1 VDVGSALLG
10 WLEDPEVDRG
20 IYFADNAGGWSF
32 RSYAELAGSVAEC
45 AGRLQDAG
53 LRTGGIVCIAAPS
66 GPEFVAA
73 FFGALIAGDTPSPL
87 APPLI
92 FRSADE
98 YLSQLTRQLQAAS
111 PSLVVSDADLHPVV
125 VRAAQATGLDCPCLS
140 LPLAGERCNLPA
152 RPPAELALPQF
163 TAGSSGSPRG
173 VRISWG
179 NLETLIAALRGWVRW
194 RQDDSV
200 ASWLPLYHDMGLIGT
215 FLCAVVHR
223 ADLWLLRPEL
233 FLRSPASWL
242 ACLGRFGATMTAS
255 PSFGYAYAAS
265 KVTPAELEG
274 MDFSRWRAAAVGAER
289 VDPAALDRFARLV
302 AASGFR
308 RAAFLPGY
316 GLAEATLALTGSR
329 PGKLPLLASVD
340 RASLRF
346 GHPVRVLERGRLDPA
361 GDRGRGDWLVGCGRP
376 LPGIRL
382 WIVDATGAPLGEGR
396 LGEIVAAGP
405 WVAEGYH
412 GAPAGGPSRFAQERL
427 CTGDA
432 GFLLEGELFV
442 LGRMG
447 DSTKVRGRSLYAEDV
462 EASLATIPG
471 VPAGRVV
478 VVFGRLDGLDTVAA
492 VVERQRG
499 AWVEPVARRLRSET
513 GRSMR
518 VLILEVPHHAIPRT
532 SSGKPRRRLLGRE
545 LMEGRLPTTTLL
557 DWRQGV
563 SSGGQQQTPGG
574 ADARIPGGRA
584 ADRRQ
589 ASSGS
594 RGSSGVR

>member
-20 IYFADNAGGWSF
+20 IHFAEDAGGWSF

-45 AGRLQDAG
+45 AGGLEQAG
-53 LRTGGIVCIAAPS
+53 LGTGDVVCIAVPS

-73 FFGALIAGDTPSPL
+73 FFGTLIAGGTPAPV

-92 FRSADE
+92 FRSAQE
-98 YLSQLTRQLQAAS
+98 YLSQLTRQVQAAS

-125 VRAAQATGLDCPCLS
+125 VEAAQAAGLDCPCLR
-140 LPLAGERCNLPA
+140 LPLAGERGDLPA
-152 RPPAELALPQF
+152 GPPAELALLQF

-173 VRISWG
+173 VRISWR
-179 NLETLIAALRGWVRW
+179 NLETLIAALHQWVRW

-223 ADLWLLRPEL
+223 ANLWLMRPEQ
-233 FLRSPASWL
+233 FLRSPAAWL

-255 PSFGYAYAAS
+255 PSFGYAYAAK
-265 KVTPAELEG
+265 KVTSAELAG

-302 AASGFR
+302 APGGFR
-308 RAAFLPGY
+308 REAFLPGY

-329 PGKLPLLASVD
+329 LGELPWLVAVD

-346 GHPVRVLERGRLDPA
+346 GDPVRVLERGCLDPA
-361 GDRGRGDWLVGCGRP
+361 GDRGSGDWLVGCGRP

-382 WIVDATGAPLGEGR
+382 WIVDANGAPLGEGR
-396 LGEIVAAGP
+396 LGEIEASGP
-405 WVAEGYH
+405 WVAGGYQD
-412 GAPAGGPSRFAQERL
+412 AQAGGPTRFAQGRL

-432 GFLLEGELFV
+432 GFLLDGELFV

-447 DSTKVRGRSLYAEDV
+447 DSTKIRGRSLYAEDV
-462 EASLATIPG
+462 EASLAAIPG
-471 VPAGRVV
+471 VPTGRVV
-478 VVFGRLDGLDTVAA
+478 VVFGRFDGQDTVAA

-499 AWVEPVARRLRSET
+499 AWVEPAAHRLRSQT
-513 GRSMR
+513 GRTAR
-518 VLILEVPHHAIPRT
+518 VLILEVPRHTIPRT
-532 SSGKPRRRLLGRE
+532 SSGKPRRRLLGQE
-545 LMEGRLPTTTLL
+545 LMEGTLPATTLL
-557 DWRQGV
+557 DWRQ
-563 SSGGQQQTPGG
+563 
-574 ADARIPGGRA
+574 A
-584 ADRRQ
+584 
-589 ASSGS
+589 GS
-594 RGSSGVR
+594 

>member
-1 VDVGSALLG
+1 VDVGSALLR
-10 WLEDPEVDRG
+10 WLEDPGTDRG
-20 IYFADNAGGWSF
+20 IHFADNAGGWSF

-73 FFGALIAGDTPSPL
+73 FFGTLIAGGTPSPL

-92 FRSADE
+92 FRSTDE
-98 YLSQLTRQLQAAS
+98 YVSQLTRQLRAAS
-111 PSLVVSDADLHPVV
+111 PSLVVSDADLHPVMV
-125 VRAAQATGLDCPCLS
+125 GAVQTAGLECGCLS
-140 LPLAGERCNLPA
+140 LRLAGERCDLRV
-152 RPPAELALPQF
+152 RPPAALALLQF

-173 VRISWG
+173 VRISWS
-179 NLETLIAALRGWVRW
+179 NLETQVAALHQWVRW
-194 RQDDSV
+194 RRDDSV
-200 ASWLPLYHDMGLIGT
+200 ASWLPLYHDMGLIGM
-215 FLCAVVHR
+215 FLCSVVHR
-223 ADLWLLRPEL
+223 ARLWLLRPEH

-255 PSFGYAYAAS
+255 PTFGYAYAAK
-265 KVTPAELEG
+265 KVTSSELKG
-274 MDFSRWRAAAVGAER
+274 MDFSRWRVAAVGAER
-289 VDPAALDRFARLV
+289 VDAAALDRFARLV
-302 AASGFR
+302 APNGFR
-308 RAAFLPGY
+308 RQAFLPGY

-329 PGKLPLLASVD
+329 LGELALLVSVD

-346 GHPVRVLERGRLDPA
+346 GDPVRVLACGSLDRA
-361 GDRGRGDWLVGCGRP
+361 GDGGRGDWLVGCGRP

-382 WIVDATGAPLGEGR
+382 WIVDAAGAPLGEGR

-412 GAPAGGPSRFAQERL
+412 GAPAGGPSRFAQGRL

-432 GFLLEGELFV
+432 GFLLDGELFV

-447 DSTKVRGRSLYAEDV
+447 DSTKIRGRSLYAEDV
-462 EASLATIPG
+462 EASLAAIPG

-499 AWVEPVARRLRSET
+499 AWVEPAARRLRSET
-513 GRSMR
+513 GRTAR
-518 VLILEVPHHAIPRT
+518 VLILEVPRHAIPRT
-532 SSGKPRRRLLGRE
+532 SSGKPRRRLLGQE
-545 LMEGRLPTTTLL
+545 LMEGRLPATTLL

-563 SSGGQQQTPGG
+563 S
-574 ADARIPGGRA
+574 
-584 ADRRQ
+584 
-589 ASSGS
+589 
-594 RGSSGVR
+594 

>member
-1 VDVGSALLG
+1 VDVGSALLR
-10 WLEDPEVDRG
+10 WLEDPDTDRG
-20 IYFADNAGGWSF
+20 IHFAEDAGGWSF

-73 FFGALIAGDTPSPL
+73 FFGALIAGGTPSPV

-98 YLSQLTRQLQAAS
+98 YVSQLTRQLQAAS
-111 PSLVVSDADLHPVV
+111 PCLVVSDADLHPVV
-125 VRAAQATGLDCPCLS
+125 AGAAQATGLDCPCLS
-140 LPLAGERCNLPA
+140 LPLGGERCEPRA
-152 RPPAELALPQF
+152 RPPAELALLQF

-173 VRISWG
+173 VRISWS
-179 NLETLIAALRGWVRW
+179 NLETLIVALRRWVRW

-200 ASWLPLYHDMGLIGT
+200 ASWLPLYHDMGLIGM

-223 ADLWLLRPEL
+223 ARLWLLRPEQ

-255 PSFGYAYAAS
+255 PTFGYAYAAK

-274 MDFSRWRAAAVGAER
+274 MDFSRWRVAAVGAER
-289 VDPAALDRFARLV
+289 VDAAALERFARLV
-302 AASGFR
+302 APSGFR
-308 RAAFLPGY
+308 RQAFLPGY

-329 PGKLPLLASVD
+329 LGELPLLVAVD

-346 GHPVRVLERGRLDPA
+346 GDPVRVLERGCLDPA
-361 GDRGRGDWLVGCGRP
+361 GDQGRGDWLVGCGRP
-376 LPGIRL
+376 LPGVRL

-412 GAPAGGPSRFAQERL
+412 GVPSGGASRFAQGRL

-432 GFLLEGELFV
+432 GFLLDGELFV

-462 EASLATIPG
+462 EASLAAIPG

-478 VVFGRLDGLDTVAA
+478 VVFGRLDGLDAVAA

-499 AWVEPVARRLRSET
+499 AWVEAAARRLRSET
-513 GRSMR
+513 GRTAR
-518 VLILEVPHHAIPRT
+518 VLILEVPRHAIPRT
-532 SSGKPRRRLLGRE
+532 SSGKPRRRLLGQE
-545 LMEGRLPTTTLL
+545 LMEGRLPTTILL

-563 SSGGQQQTPGG
+563 S
-574 ADARIPGGRA
+574 
-584 ADRRQ
+584 
-589 ASSGS
+589 
-594 RGSSGVR
+594 

>member
-20 IYFADNAGGWSF
+20 IHFADNAGGWSF
-32 RSYAELAGSVAEC
+32 RSYAEVAGSVAEA
-45 AGRLQDAG
+45 AGRLEQAG
-53 LRTGGIVCIAAPS
+53 LGRDGIVCIAAPS

-73 FFGALIAGDTPSPL
+73 FFGTLIAGGTPSPV

-111 PSLVVSDADLHPVV
+111 PCLVVSDADLLPVMV
-125 VRAAQATGLDCPCLS
+125 EAAQAAGLDCPCLR
-140 LPLAGERCNLPA
+140 LPLAGERCDLPA
-152 RPPAELALPQF
+152 RPPAGLALLQF

-173 VRISWG
+173 VRISWSS
-179 NLETLIAALRGWVRW
+179 LETQLAALHQWVRW

-200 ASWLPLYHDMGLIGT
+200 ASWLPLYHDMGLIGM

-223 ADLWLLRPEL
+223 AHLWLMRPEH
-233 FLRSPASWL
+233 FLRSPTSWL

-255 PSFGYAYAAS
+255 PSFGYAYAAK
-265 KVTPAELEG
+265 KVTPAELAG

-302 AASGFR
+302 AANGFR
-308 RAAFLPGY
+308 REAFLPGY
-316 GLAEATLALTGSR
+316 GLAEATLALTGSSL
-329 PGKLPLLASVD
+329 GELPLLVSVD

-346 GHPVRVLERGRLDPA
+346 GDPVRVLKRGRLDPA
-361 GDRGRGDWLVGCGRP
+361 GDKGLGEWLVGCGRP

-382 WIVDATGAPLGEGR
+382 GIVDANGAPLGEGR
-396 LGEIVAAGP
+396 LGEIVASGP
-405 WVAEGYH
+405 WVAGGYR
-412 GAPAGGPSRFAQERL
+412 GAQASGPSRFAQGRL

-432 GFLLEGELFV
+432 GFLLDGELFV

-462 EASLATIPG
+462 EARLAAIPG

-478 VVFGRLDGLDTVAA
+478 VVFGRFDGLDTVAA
-492 VVERQRG
+492 VVERERG
-499 AWVEPVARRLRSET
+499 AWVEAAARRLRSET
-513 GRSMR
+513 GRSAR
-518 VLILEVPHHAIPRT
+518 VLILEVPRHTIPRT
-532 SSGKPRRRLLGRE
+532 SSGKPRRRLLGQE
-545 LMEGRLPTTTLL
+545 LMEGRLLTTTLL

-563 SSGGQQQTPGG
+563 S
-574 ADARIPGGRA
+574 
-584 ADRRQ
+584 
-589 ASSGS
+589 
-594 RGSSGVR
+594 

>member
-1 VDVGSALLG
+1 VDVGSALLR
-10 WLEDPEVDRG
+10 WLDDPDEDRG
-20 IYFADNAGGWSF
+20 IHFADNAGGWSF

-73 FFGALIAGDTPSPL
+73 FFGALIAGGTPSPV

-98 YLSQLTRQLQAAS
+98 YVSQLTRQLQAAS
-111 PSLVVSDADLHPVV
+111 PCLVVSDADLHSVV
-125 VRAAQATGLDCPCLS
+125 AGALQTAGLDCPCLS
-140 LPLAGERCNLPA
+140 LPLAGERCDLRA
-152 RPPAELALPQF
+152 RPPAELALLQF

-223 ADLWLLRPEL
+223 ARLWLLRPEH

-242 ACLGRFGATMTAS
+242 ACLGRFGATITAS
-255 PSFGYAYAAS
+255 PSFGYAYAAK
-265 KVTPAELEG
+265 KVTSSELEG
-274 MDFSRWRAAAVGAER
+274 MDFSGWRVAAVGAER
-289 VDPAALDRFARLV
+289 VDPAALERFARLV
-302 AASGFR
+302 APNGFR
-308 RAAFLPGY
+308 RAGFMPGY

-329 PGKLPLLASVD
+329 PGKLPLLVAVD
-340 RASLRF
+340 RTSLRF
-346 GHPVRVLERGRLDPA
+346 GDPVRVLERGRLDLA
-361 GDRGRGDWLVGCGRP
+361 GDGGRGDWLVGCGRP

-382 WIVDATGAPLGEGR
+382 SVVDATGAPLGEGR

-405 WVAEGYH
+405 WVAEGYQ
-412 GAPAGGPSRFAQERL
+412 GAQAGGPSSFQQGRL

-432 GFLLEGELFV
+432 GFLLDGELFV

-462 EASLATIPG
+462 EARLAAIPG

-478 VVFGRLDGLDTVAA
+478 VVFGRFDGLDTVAA
-492 VVERQRG
+492 VVERERG
-499 AWVEPVARRLRSET
+499 AWVEAAARRLRSET
-513 GRSMR
+513 GRSAR
-518 VLILEVPHHAIPRT
+518 VLILEVPRHTIPRT
-532 SSGKPRRRLLGRE
+532 SSGKPRRRLLGQE
-545 LMEGRLPTTTLL
+545 LMEGRLLTTTLL

-563 SSGGQQQTPGG
+563 S
-574 ADARIPGGRA
+574 
-584 ADRRQ
+584 
-589 ASSGS
+589 
-594 RGSSGVR
+594 

>member
-1 VDVGSALLG
+1 VDVRSALLR
-10 WLEDPEVDRG
+10 WLEDPDTDRG
-20 IYFADNAGGWSF
+20 IHFADNAGGWSF
-32 RSYAELAGSVAEC
+32 RSYAELASSVAEC

-73 FFGALIAGDTPSPL
+73 FFGTLIAGGTPSPV

-111 PSLVVSDADLHPVV
+111 PCLVVSDADLLPVV
-125 VRAAQATGLDCPCLS
+125 AGAAQAAGLDCPCLR
-140 LPLAGERCNLPA
+140 LPLAGQRSDLPA
-152 RPPAELALPQF
+152 RPPAELALLQF

-173 VRISWG
+173 VRISWS
-179 NLETLIAALRGWVRW
+179 NLETLIAALHQWVRW

-223 ADLWLLRPEL
+223 AHLWLMRPEQ

-255 PSFGYAYAAS
+255 PTFGYAYAAK
-265 KVTPAELEG
+265 KVTSAELEG

-302 AASGFR
+302 APNGFR
-308 RAAFLPGY
+308 RQAFLPGY

-329 PGKLPLLASVD
+329 PGKLPLLVAVD
-340 RASLRF
+340 RTSLRF
-346 GHPVRVLERGRLDPA
+346 GDPVRVLKRGSLDPA
-361 GDRGRGDWLVGCGRP
+361 RDPGRRDWLVGCGRP

-382 WIVDATGAPLGEGR
+382 WIVDANGAPLGEGR
-396 LGEIVAAGP
+396 LGEIAAAGP
-405 WVAEGYH
+405 WVAGGYQD
-412 GAPAGGPSRFAQERL
+412 AQAGGPTRFAQGRL

-432 GFLLEGELFV
+432 GFLLDGELFV

-447 DSTKVRGRSLYAEDV
+447 DSTKIRGRSLYAEDV
-462 EASLATIPG
+462 EARLAAIPG

-478 VVFGRLDGLDTVAA
+478 VVFGQLDGLDTVAA

-499 AWVEPVARRLRSET
+499 AWVEEVARRLRSET
-513 GRSMR
+513 GRSAR
-518 VLILEVPHHAIPRT
+518 VLILEVPRHAIPRT
-532 SSGKPRRRLLGRE
+532 SSGKPRRRLLGQE
-545 LMEGRLPTTTLL
+545 LMQGTLPATTLL
-557 DWRQGV
+557 DWCQ
-563 SSGGQQQTPGG
+563 
-574 ADARIPGGRA
+574 
-584 ADRRQ
+584 
-589 ASSGS
+589 
-594 RGSSGVR
+594 GSS